1 MDKIWLASYP
11 PGTPQTIDPQRYRSL
26 VDLLDSGCR
35 EFGDR
40 PALASFGARL
50 DYAALDRFAR
60 SFAAYLQSRCAI
72 SPGDRIGLMMP
83 NMLAYP
89 VALLGAL
96 RAGAVV
102 VNCNPLYTASELAH
116 QLGDAGVKTLIAFEQ
131 ALPTI
136 AALPAAVAPTRIIVT
151 RIGDFMPRWRSL
163 LVNFV
168 VRRRAGGKPTMPAA
182 AVGLPD
188 AVDEGAR
195 LDFSAPAMTHDDL
208 AFLQYTGGTT
218 GRSKGAMLTHGN
230 VVANVLQASA
240 WFEGNVDRG
249 HEVVIT
255 ALPLYH
261 IYALTANCFTTIATG
276 GLNCLITDPRD
287 LDGLVR
293 ELGRVP
299 FTTMTGV
306 NTLFAAL
313 LEHPGFARID
323 FSTLKFTS
331 AGGMAVQRSVAE
343 RWHAVTG
350 CVLAEGYGL
359 TEASPVVTVNRFDV
373 DAFTGSIGL
382 PVPSTEVRIVDD
394 AGHEVAVGE
403 HGELQV
409 RGPQVMRG
417 YWNDPVET
425 ARVID
430 ATGWLRTGDIARFD
444 MSGYIYLIDRKKD
457 VILVSGFNVYPA
469 EIEDVVAAH
478 PGVREVA
485 AIGVPDKRS
494 GESVCLVVVRADPAL
509 TASAVT
515 DWCRERLTAYK
526 IPRSVQF
533 ADTLPKSAVGKILKR
548 NLRER
553 YAARQAD

>member
-1 MDKIWLASYP
+1 MDKIWLANYP
-11 PGTPQTIDPQRYRSL
+11 PGVPENIDPQRYRSL

-35 EFGDR
+35 EFADR

-50 DYAALDRFAR
+50 DYARLDRLAR
-60 SFAAYLQSRCAI
+60 DFAAYLQNRCAI
-72 SPGDRIGLMMP
+72 SPGDRIGMMMP

-96 RAGAVV
+96 RAGAIV

-131 ALPTI
+131 ALPTV
-136 AALPAAVAPTRIIVT
+136 AALPANVTPTRIIVT
-151 RIGDFMPRWRSL
+151 RIGDCMPYWRSW
-163 LVNFV
+163 LVNLIA
-168 VRRRAGGKPTMPAA
+168 RRRAGGRPSTPAHGVELPAA
-182 AVGLPD
+182 IA
-188 AVDEGAR
+188 EGTS
-195 LDFSAPAMTHDDL
+195 LDFTAPPLTRDDL

-230 VVANVLQASA
+230 IVANVLQAAA
-240 WFEGNVDRG
+240 WFEGHVDRG

-299 FTTMTGV
+299 FSTMTGV

-313 LEHPGFARID
+313 LDHPRFARID
-323 FSTLKFTS
+323 FSALKFTS
-331 AGGMAVQRSVAE
+331 AGGMAVQRTVAE

-359 TEASPVVTVNRFDV
+359 TEASPVVTVNRFDIA
-373 DAFTGSIGL
+373 AFSGSIGL

-394 AGHEVAVGE
+394 ARQEVAVGE
-403 HGELQV
+403 AGELQV

-425 ARVID
+425 ARVLEPD
-430 ATGWLRTGDIARFD
+430 GWLNTGDIARFD
-444 MSGYIYLIDRKKD
+444 GRGYLYLIDRKKD
-457 VILVSGFNVYPA
+457 VIVVSGFNVYPA

-478 PGVREVA
+478 PDVREVA
-485 AIGVPDKRS
+485 AIGVPDTRS

-509 TASAVT
+509 TATAVL
-515 DWCRERLTAYK
+515 DWCRKHLTAYK

-533 ADTLPKSAVGKILKR
+533 AETLPKSTVGKILKR
-548 NLRER
+548 TLRER
-553 YAARQAD
+553 YVTGPPA